1 MSTAAAERI
10 SAIAGRTGAERDTVE
25 RALLDVPRPQPGL
38 DIGGQTLPPR
48 LRTDASLGVLDI
60 TEFFGE
66 TSGGVR
72 TYLFEKARYVE
83 ARPELRHV
91 VVVPGRRDAITET
104 TGVRC
109 YRLRGPRVPTQAPYR
124 FMLATRSSRRI
135 VEHERPDV
143 IEVGSIGLAPWV
155 VQHAARRDAVP
166 LVGFYHSH
174 LPRQIAPLGVQ
185 RRPHRRVAES
195 MAWRYLRAL
204 DRHFATT
211 IVATDYVA
219 RELAAAGIERTTRV
233 PLGVDLALFHPRRRE
248 TAAITRR
255 MAGLSPG
262 PLVVYVGRLAREKD
276 LETLIDGWRLAEP
289 RMDAELVIVGNGP
302 RAAALQARAA
312 GLRVRFVPYVGNRVR
327 LAQLIAAADLC
338 VAPSPV
344 ETFGLSAIEAMASGV
359 PVLAAHCGGV
369 AELVDRSRAGAHF
382 ASGSPGSLAEA
393 LGTLLRTD
401 LQTLGA
407 RGRAYAE
414 REHDWNRVLGQLFAV
429 YRSLATP

>member
-1 MSTAAAERI
+1 MSRAFAEYV
-10 SAIAGRTGAERDTVE
+10 SATGGRAGAEREAVE
-25 RALLDVPRPQPGL
+25 RALLDVPRPQRGL
-38 DIGGQTLPPR
+38 DIGGQDLPPR
-48 LRTDASLGVLDI
+48 LRAGAALGVLDI

-83 ARPELRHV
+83 ARANLRHV

-104 TGVRC
+104 GGVRC

-155 VQHAARRDAVP
+155 VRHAARRAHVP

-174 LPRQIAPLGVQ
+174 LPRQIAPLGV
-185 RRPHRRVAES
+185 RTPPHRRAAET

-204 DRHFATT
+204 DRHFDTT

-233 PLGVDLALFHPRRRE
+233 PLGVDLALFHPRRRDD
-248 TAAITRR
+248 AAITRR
-255 MAGLSPG
+255 LAGLSPR
-262 PLVVYVGRLAREKD
+262 PLVLYVGRLAREKD
-276 LETLIDGWRLAEP
+276 LETLIDGWRLAQP
-289 RMDAELVIVGNGP
+289 RLEAELAIVGNGP
-302 RAAALQARAA
+302 RAAALQARAR
-312 GLRVRFVPYVGNRVR
+312 GLRIRFLPYVGNRVR

-359 PVLAAHCGGV
+359 PVLAAHRGGV
-369 AELVDRSRAGAHF
+369 AELVDRSRAGVHF
-382 ASGSPGSLAEA
+382 TSGSAASLAEA
-393 LGTLLRTD
+393 LTTLFRTD
-401 LQTLGA
+401 LRGIGA
-407 RGRAYAE
+407 RGRVYAA
-414 REHDWNRVLGQLFAV
+414 REHDWNRVLDQLFGV
-429 YRSLATP
+429 YRSLVRT

>member
-1 MSTAAAERI
+1 VNRAFAQRL
-10 SAIAGRTGAERDTVE
+10 SATHGRAGAEREAVE
-25 RALLDVPRPQPGL
+25 RALLDVPRPQRGL
-38 DIGGQTLPPR
+38 DIGGQALPPR
-48 LRTDASLGVLDI
+48 LRADASLSVLDI

-83 ARPELRHV
+83 ARANLRHV

-104 TGVRC
+104 DGVRC

-155 VQHAARRDAVP
+155 VRHATRRDDVP

-174 LPRQIAPLGVQ
+174 LPRQIAPMGVQ
-185 RRPHRRVAES
+185 TLPHRRVAES

-211 IVATDYVA
+211 IVATEYVA

-233 PLGVDLALFHPRRRE
+233 PLGVDLSLFHPRRRE
-248 TAAITRR
+248 DAALTRR
-255 MAGLSPG
+255 MAGLSLR
-262 PLVVYVGRLAREKD
+262 PLVLYVGRLAREKD
-276 LETLIDGWRLAEP
+276 LDTLIDGWRLAQS
-289 RMDAELVIVGNGP
+289 RIDAELAIVGNGP
-302 RAAALQARAA
+302 RSAALRARAR
-312 GLRVRFVPYVGNRVR
+312 GLRVRFLPHVSNRGR
-327 LAQLIAAADLC
+327 LAQLVAAADLC

-344 ETFGLSAIEAMASGV
+344 ETFGLSAVEAMASGV
-359 PVLAAHCGGV
+359 PVLAAHRGGV
-369 AELVDRSRAGAHF
+369 AELVDRSRAGVHF
-382 ASGSPGSLAEA
+382 TSGSAASLAEA
-393 LGTLLRTD
+393 LATLLRTD
-401 LQTLGA
+401 LRGLGA
-407 RGRAYAE
+407 AGRRYAE
-414 REHDWNRVLGQLFAV
+414 REHDWNRVLDRLFTV
-429 YRSLATP
+429 YRSLVTA